1 MIKSSVFMEQSS
13 VWCALGWILKWNL
26 TSLYHSPRTWARVL
40 FPGPLRALT
49 AAMFVQAEGDRGQEG
64 TKSQGSRFDLESSI
78 LFSSHP
84 LSGPCGVQV
93 SFLEAFHSCSYFR
106 IQKLGSSTPLG
117 YLCFSKVA
125 LLWMKELQGRKTKET
140 KRRAQSHS
148 ISDVIHLYPFAET
161 GPFGSYSSL
170 TKWRCSVL
178 SHWAVGRHNRPACI
192 LQSHC
197 HQCVILGN

>member
-1 MIKSSVFMEQSS
+1 MYKWGKWGPKLRCDLDRNSDSLSFSLPMTPPIWWLMIMGHVFLYFTHGPSTLFFHPLITVSQGRVKEFNNDQKFCLHGAEFCLVCS
-13 VWCALGWILKWNL
+13 WHTRFHFLKWNL

-106 IQKLGSSTPLG
+106 I
-117 YLCFSKVA
+117 
-125 LLWMKELQGRKTKET
+125 
-140 KRRAQSHS
+140 
-148 ISDVIHLYPFAET
+148 
-161 GPFGSYSSL
+161 
-170 TKWRCSVL
+170 
-178 SHWAVGRHNRPACI
+178 
-192 LQSHC
+192 
-197 HQCVILGN
+197 